1 MNNDSNNQ
9 LRFTGDSGPDP
20 ADRMIESALDQIG
33 QADRLSAPSTL
44 ESRVLASTQA
54 LLAKSGVA
62 DDARVITRVRSFS
75 WSLRI
80 AAAIAVMACGGAAWL
95 AVRPAVPTVQSS
107 PAMAALE
114 EDIDAIITTASFADA
129 SVADEL
135 DKLDADTLNFGQ
147 TSASQEWL
155 DVIEETSL

>member
-1 MNNDSNNQ
+1 MSNDSNNQ
-9 LRFTGDSGPDP
+9 LRLSGDSGPDP
-20 ADRMIESALDQIG
+20 ADYVIESALDQLG
-33 QADRLSAPSTL
+33 QAERLIAPATL

-54 LLAKSGVA
+54 LLATSGSVQA
-62 DDARVITRVRSFS
+62 SPVIARVNSFS

-80 AAAIAVMACGGAAWL
+80 AAAIAVMACAGAAWL
-95 AVRPAVPTVQSS
+95 AVRPATPTAATTPSV
-107 PAMAALE
+107 AALE

-147 TSASQEWL
+147 SSASQDWL
-155 DVIEETSL
+155 DVIEEASL

>member
-1 MNNDSNNQ
+1 MNSDTNNH
-9 LRFTGDSGPDP
+9 LRLSGDSGPDP
-20 ADRMIESALDQIG
+20 ADRMVESALDQLA
-33 QADRLSAPSTL
+33 QAERLSAPTTL

-54 LLAKSGVA
+54 LLAKSGAAEASPVI
-62 DDARVITRVRSFS
+62 ARASSFS

-80 AAAIAVMACGGAAWL
+80 AAAIAVMACAGTAWL
-95 AVRPAVPTVQSS
+95 AVRPALPTVQAT
-107 PAMAALE
+107 PAVAALE
-114 EDIDAIITTASFADA
+114 EDIDAIISVASFADA

-147 TSASQEWL
+147 SSASQDWL